1 MNSVNNNDEKLDLAD
16 KLNRYRVFPRLFAL
30 FYMFW
35 AGKVIWWAMG
45 LPDPS
50 IAEWLV
56 AAVTVP
62 AAAFFHTYC
71 STGTKK

>member
-1 MNSVNNNDEKLDLAD
+1 MSQTNNTEYEDQLRK
-16 KLNRYRVFPRLFAL
+16 YRVFPRLFAL
-30 FYMFW
+30 MYL
-35 AGKVIWWAMG
+35 GLTIKVVFWAMG

-62 AAAFFHTYC
+62 AAAFFHSYC
-71 STGTKK
+71 TTGNNKD